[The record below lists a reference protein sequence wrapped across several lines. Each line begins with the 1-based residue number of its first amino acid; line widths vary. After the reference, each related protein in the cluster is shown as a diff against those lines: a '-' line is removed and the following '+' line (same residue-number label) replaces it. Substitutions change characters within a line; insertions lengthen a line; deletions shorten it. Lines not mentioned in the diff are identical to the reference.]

1 VTAVRNFLL
10 LFALAALSCGPA
22 RNGLADAINTAPR
35 RADCAHG
42 TYRCNGLVPE
52 ACVVADNAGRWY
64 PLHPRREDGT
74 IAPCRARCV
83 VDGDPVRAHCAA
95 EEGGALRSAPADA
108 AAPVE
113 APDVGPADVPPSPAD
128 APAPAGM
135 DGGLP

>member
-1 VTAVRNFLL
+1 MRALL
-10 LFALAALSCGPA
+10 LALVLLACGPA

-52 ACVVADNAGRWY
+52 ACIVADNAGRWY
-64 PLHPRREDGT
+64 PLHPRRADGT
-74 IAPCRARCV
+74 IAPCRARCL

-95 EEGGALRSAPADA
+95 EEGAPSQSATADA
-108 AAPVE
+108 AAPD
-113 APDVGPADVPPSPAD
+113 APDASPLDAQPSQSPTD

-135 DGGLP
+135 DGGMP

>member
-1 VTAVRNFLL
+1 MGRLLL
-10 LFALAALSCGPA
+10 LFLALPLAALSCGPA
-22 RNGLADAINTAPR
+22 RNGLADLTPTAPP
-35 RADCAHG
+35 RANAPCAHG

-52 ACVVADNAGRWY
+52 ACIVADEAGRWY
-64 PLHPRREDGT
+64 PLHPRRADGT

-95 EEGGALRSAPADA
+95 EGGAPTSSGGGAATPDA
-108 AAPVE
+108 
-113 APDVGPADVPPSPAD
+113 GPSDATVPQLAAD